1 MRIVKTMEEW
11 IKKWR
16 NTRDELADVTQEDVM
31 IDAQT
36 RALGLD
42 IVAAILVMAQAWE
55 E

>member
-1 MRIVKTMEEW
+1 MEKW
-11 IKKWR
+11 IKKWMSM
-16 NTRDELADVTQEDVM
+16 RDELRDVAQEDVM

-42 IVAAILVMAQAWE
+42 IVAAVLVLAQTWE